1 MKQKSFA
8 LRQATAHNENKEKNS
23 FLKSNTG
30 YADPSTSEAKKE
42 EKERA
47 YLTTYMRSRMKKG
60 KQKKKKTVQK
70 ATINQGTAPS
80 KSRAPR
86 SFPSAETKTI
96 R

>member
-1 MKQKSFA
+1 MKQQSFA
-8 LRQATAHNENKEKNS
+8 LPQATANNENKEKNS

-60 KQKKKKTVQK
+60 KQKKDG
-70 ATINQGTAPS
+70 AES
-80 KSRAPR
+80 HHKSGDSTFKEPR
-86 SFPSAETKTI
+86 TT
-96 R
+96 

>member
-1 MKQKSFA
+1 MWYYVNKKVTGVKQKSFA

-60 KQKKKKTVQK
+60 KQKKKDG
-70 ATINQGTAPS
+70 AES
-80 KSRAPR
+80 HHKSGDSTFKEPC
-86 SFPSAETKTI
+86 TT
-96 R
+96 